1 MNSMYA
7 GWLAL
12 GIPMLL
18 FGLVFLRRQGGVFW
32 MYLAACLL
40 GLGYLTTTGAVSDIG
55 TKALN
60 IVNSASSPPMI
71 APKTAPAK

>member
-1 MNSMYA
+1 MTSMTA

-18 FGLVFLRRQGGVFW
+18 FGIVFLRRQGGVFW

-55 TKALN
+55 TMTLN
-60 IVNSASSPPMI
+60 LVHLVSAPTP
-71 APKTAPAK
+71 AATPAK

>member
-1 MNSMYA
+1 MTSQTA

-32 MYLAACLL
+32 MYLAASLI
-40 GLGYLTTTGAVSDIG
+40 GIGYLTTTGAVSDIG

-60 IVNSASSPPMI
+60 LYSSVS
-71 APKTAPAK
+71 APKPAPAK

>member
-60 IVNSASSPPMI
+60 IINSAS

>member
-1 MNSMYA
+1 MTSQTA

-55 TKALN
+55 TKVLTL
-60 IVNSASSPPMI
+60 VNSAS
-71 APKTAPAK
+71 APKPATAPAK

>member
-1 MNSMYA
+1 MTSQTA

-32 MYLAACLL
+32 MYIAACLL
-40 GLGYLTTTGAVSDIG
+40 GIGYLTTTGAVSDIG

-60 IVNSASSPPMI
+60 LYHSVG

>member
-1 MNSMYA
+1 MTSMTA

-18 FGLVFLRRQGGVFW
+18 FGIVFLRRQGGVFW

-55 TKALN
+55 TKTLN
-60 IVNSASSPPMI
+60 LVHSVSAPMP
-71 APKTAPAK
+71 AATPAK

>member
-1 MNSMYA
+1 MTSQTA

-32 MYLAACLL
+32 MYLTACLL
-40 GLGYLTTTGAVSDIG
+40 GIGYLTTTGAVSDIG

-60 IVNSASSPPMI
+60 IYYSVSAPTP
-71 APKTAPAK
+71 APAK

>member
-1 MNSMYA
+1 MTSQTA

-55 TKALN
+55 TKVLTL
-60 IVNSASSPPMI
+60 VSSAS
-71 APKTAPAK
+71 APKPATAPAK

>member
-1 MNSMYA
+1 MTSQTA

-40 GLGYLTTTGAVSDIG
+40 GIGYLTTTGAVSDIG

-60 IVNSASSPPMI
+60 LVSSVS
-71 APKTAPAK
+71 APKTVPAK

>member
-1 MNSMYA
+1 MTSQTA

-32 MYLAACLL
+32 MYIAACLL
-40 GLGYLTTTGAVSDIG
+40 GIGYLTTTGAVSDIG

-60 IVNSASSPPMI
+60 VYYSVS